1 MKKTDKKETKK
12 LQNEEPKQTKQFINR
27 ELFNKKVMTYI
38 ALIGTIA
45 LVMVYVFVYMKFTTL
60 TETLEATNNS
70 LQRDVEVLKEYY
82 ENMDRYQQ
90 DITAMREEID
100 EMLAEYPADAREED
114 VLMLAVNMQ
123 EENVVNF
130 SNINMEQPAL
140 VAAVPQNI
148 VVAAAVENMNSEVDF
163 MEKKSTYVMETDYSN
178 LKGLVE
184 TIYASNNRI
193 AINNI
198 ALTMDEAGKILSG
211 NIDVSFYSAQ
221 GTGKEYEAPDIAEYI
236 SGVSDLFS
244 KKGNQ

>member
-1 MKKTDKKETKK
+1 MKKTDKKE
-12 LQNEEPKQTKQFINR
+12 EPKQRKQFINR

-38 ALIGTIA
+38 ALIGTVV
-45 LVMVYVFVYMKFTTL
+45 LVMVYVLVYMKFTTL
-60 TETLEATNNS
+60 TEALEAANNNM
-70 LQRDVEVLKEYY
+70 QRDVDILKEYY
-82 ENMDRYQQ
+82 EHMDEYQQ
-90 DITAMREEID
+90 DVMAMREEID
-100 EMLAEYPADAREED
+100 EMLSAYPADAREED

-140 VAAVPQNI
+140 VVAVPQNI
-148 VVAAAVENMNSEVDF
+148 VVAAAVDNLNSEVDF

-184 TIYASNNRI
+184 TIYASDNRI

-198 ALTMDEAGKILSG
+198 ALTMDDGGKILSG
-211 NIDVSFYSAQ
+211 NIDVSFYSAA
-221 GTGKEYEAPDIAEYI
+221 GTGKEYEAPDMEEYI

-244 KKGNQ
+244 KKDNQ

>member
-1 MKKTDKKETKK
+1 MKKTDKKE
-12 LQNEEPKQTKQFINR
+12 EPKQRKQFINR

-38 ALIGTIA
+38 ALIGTVV
-45 LVMVYVFVYMKFTTL
+45 LVMVYVLVYMKFTTL
-60 TETLEATNNS
+60 TEALEATNNNM
-70 LQRDVEVLKEYY
+70 QRDVDILKEYY
-82 ENMDRYQQ
+82 EHMDEYQQ
-90 DITAMREEID
+90 DVMAMREEID
-100 EMLAEYPADAREED
+100 EMLSAYPADAREED

-140 VAAVPQNI
+140 VVAVPQNI
-148 VVAAAVENMNSEVDF
+148 VVEAAVDNLNSEVDF

-184 TIYASNNRI
+184 TIYASDNRI

-198 ALTMDEAGKILSG
+198 ALTMDDGGKILSG
-211 NIDVSFYSAQ
+211 NIDVSFYSAA
-221 GTGKEYEAPDIAEYI
+221 GTGKEYEAPDMEEYI

-244 KKGNQ
+244 KKDNQ

>member
-1 MKKTDKKETKK
+1 MKKTDKKE
-12 LQNEEPKQTKQFINR
+12 EPKQRKQFINR

-38 ALIGTIA
+38 ALIGTVV
-45 LVMVYVFVYMKFTTL
+45 LVMVYVLVYMKFTTL
-60 TETLEATNNS
+60 TEALEATNNNM
-70 LQRDVEVLKEYY
+70 QRDVDILKEYY
-82 ENMDRYQQ
+82 EHMDEYQQ
-90 DITAMREEID
+90 DIMAMREEID
-100 EMLAEYPADAREED
+100 EILSAYPADAREED

-140 VAAVPQNI
+140 VVAVPQNI
-148 VVAAAVENMNSEVDF
+148 VEAAAVDNLNSEIDF

-184 TIYASNNRI
+184 TIYASDNRI

-198 ALTMDEAGKILSG
+198 ALTMDDGGKILSG
-211 NIDVSFYSAQ
+211 NIDVSFYSAA
-221 GTGKEYEAPDIAEYI
+221 GTGKEYEAPDIEEYI

-244 KKGNQ
+244 KKDNQ

>member
-1 MKKTDKKETKK
+1 MKKTDKKE
-12 LQNEEPKQTKQFINR
+12 EPKQRKQFINR

-38 ALIGTIA
+38 ALIGTVV
-45 LVMVYVFVYMKFTTL
+45 LVMVYVLVYMKFTTL
-60 TETLEATNNS
+60 TEALEATNNNM
-70 LQRDVEVLKEYY
+70 QRDVDILKEYY
-82 ENMDRYQQ
+82 EHMDEYQQ
-90 DITAMREEID
+90 DIMAMREEIG
-100 EMLAEYPADAREED
+100 EMLSAYPADAREED

-140 VAAVPQNI
+140 VVAVPQNI
-148 VVAAAVENMNSEVDF
+148 VVAAAVDNLNSEVDF

-184 TIYASNNRI
+184 TIYASDNRI

-198 ALTMDEAGKILSG
+198 ALTMDDGGKILSG
-211 NIDVSFYSAQ
+211 NIDVSFYSAA
-221 GTGKEYEAPDIAEYI
+221 GTGKEYEAPGMEEYI

-244 KKGNQ
+244 KKDNQ